1 MTQGFQRVMHLR
13 PAALAGGDAA
23 ARNPVQC
30 AAGFLSQIGGLPALS
45 EAPFSFSRRYQDAL
59 QLIDKN
65 IRTFETTSIGRLFDA
80 AAALLGFTREISFEG
95 QAAMWLEQLAR
106 TAGNSDAYPFPMDG
120 ATLDF
125 RPLLAAVVDD
135 RLHRRE
141 PAAIARAFQ
150 RGVAEGLCA
159 AVRMLSGKEGV
170 RTTVLSGGVFQN
182 EVLLNDVKT
191 MLEAEGIRIW
201 TNACVPPN
209 DGGISLGQAAMAA
222 FHQPGAAPHA

>member
-1 MTQGFQRVMHLR
+1 MPRRAILCNAR
-13 PAALAGGDAA
+13 LAFY
-23 ARNPVQC
+23 RK
-30 AAGFLSQIGGLPALS
+30 SSRLPALS

-125 RPLLAAVVDD
+125 RPLLAAVVED
-135 RLHRRE
+135 RLRGTE

-159 AVRMLSGKEGV
+159 AVRMLCGEGG
-170 RTTVLSGGVFQN
+170 RPDHGTL
-182 EVLLNDVKT
+182 
-191 MLEAEGIRIW
+191 RR
-201 TNACVPPN
+201 
-209 DGGISLGQAAMAA
+209 SL
-222 FHQPGAAPHA
+222 PE